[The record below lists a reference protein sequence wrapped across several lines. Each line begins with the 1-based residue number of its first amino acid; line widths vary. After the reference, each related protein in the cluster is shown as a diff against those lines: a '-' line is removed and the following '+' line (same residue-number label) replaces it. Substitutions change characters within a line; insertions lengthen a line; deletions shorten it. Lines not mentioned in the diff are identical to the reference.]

1 MNRRLT
7 LYVAL
12 LWLPAGTMAQ
22 TTVDERTESGIA
34 SARIAAARKA
44 ASVTAQQCL
53 ADLSSWRAKDNAD
66 DKAKVKEPNFWYE
79 KLSTEEL
86 VRRSRESISCSS
98 VLRRTPH
105 REDSPMMTSYGL
117 AFEDEL
123 VSRAEAVLVEH
134 NLMHEYMLKSSK

>member
-53 ADLSSWRAKDNAD
+53 GDLSSWRAKDSAD
-66 DKAKVKEPNFWYE
+66 DKAKVKTPSFWYE
-79 KLSTEEL
+79 KLPTEEL

-98 VLRRTPH
+98 VLRHTPH

-134 NLMHEYMLKSSK
+134 HLMHKYLLKSSE

>member
-1 MNRRLT
+1 MNRRFT

-86 VRRSRESISCSS
+86 VRRARESISCGS
-98 VLRRTPH
+98 VLRHTTR
-105 REDSPMMTSYGL
+105 RDDSPMMTGYGL

-123 VSRAEAVLVEH
+123 VSRAEAVLVDH
-134 NLMHEYMLKSSK
+134 HLMHEYMLKSSK